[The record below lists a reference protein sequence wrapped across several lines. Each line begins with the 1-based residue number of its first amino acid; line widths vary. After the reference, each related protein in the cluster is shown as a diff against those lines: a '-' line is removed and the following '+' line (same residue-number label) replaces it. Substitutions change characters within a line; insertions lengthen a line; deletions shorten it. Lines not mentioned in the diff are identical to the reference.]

1 MVLHKF
7 KPKRRKNTLFLKV
20 LIFVGIVQV
29 ALLVMLGGVM
39 ITRAVLPVE
48 TSFESA
54 PKPQEIKEPE
64 KTKNVIVKRNM
75 KRSTGAVRRINV
87 VAPKMNTITPMNI
100 SLPSGAGGDGGGGF
114 FVSNMDLGSSK
125 IKIDLPTFSLFDMKA
140 SSDKVL
146 IVFDA
151 ARNTMSDDM
160 GGLDAYN
167 VIKNEI
173 TSLVRNLPS
182 TVLFNAIVFDGSR
195 SAFRRNL
202 VPATAA
208 NKKAF
213 INWIKPI
220 NSDVSK
226 IGVGSFTSSFLEL
239 RNPTPPRLDGNAL
252 GGLKYN
258 GDWYQALAVYPM
270 YDAYQTAIEQG
281 AGIIYFL
288 TASWHL
294 PKYYLKRPSLSEANA
309 YKNAVAKKKE
319 EFIKKGGVFVSPE
332 EHARLMAAAN
342 AAGQRYVDAENAKR
356 RASGKP
362 LWVDHGFL
370 FQLAINKNLPEGQ
383 ALNKVQLEA
392 DMRADWKFKG
402 YTNQT
407 LFASYEK
414 ILKKLYDSRNLKRP
428 TLNMIL
434 LLPKKGETSLKKDQ
448 IAAARQWANINGGGR
463 VRILRGAKPVSDY

>member
-7 KPKRRKNTLFLKV
+7 KPKRRKNTLFFKV
-20 LIFVGIVQV
+20 LIFVGIIQV
-29 ALLVMLGGVM
+29 ALLLMLGSVM
-39 ITRAVLPVE
+39 ITKAILPQE
-48 TSFESA
+48 ASFESA

-75 KRSTGAVRRINV
+75 KRATGAVRRINV
-87 VAPKMNTITPMNI
+87 VTPKMATITPTNI
-100 SLPSGAGGDGGGGF
+100 SLPSGAGGEGAGGF
-114 FVSNMDLGSSK
+114 FINNMDLGSSK

-140 SSDKVL
+140 SSDRVL

-173 TSLVRNLPS
+173 SSLVRNLPS

-208 NKKAF
+208 NKKSF
-213 INWIKPI
+213 FNWIKPI
-220 NSDVSK
+220 NSDVSN

-239 RNPTPPRLDGNAL
+239 RNPTPPRLEGRDL
-252 GGLKYN
+252 GGLGWN
-258 GDWYQALAVYPM
+258 GDWYQGLAVYPM

-281 AGIIYFL
+281 ADIIYFL

-294 PKYYLKRPSLSEANA
+294 PKFYLMKPTESEAKG
-309 YKNAVAKKKE
+309 YKNAVAKKKD
-319 EFIKKGGVFVSPE
+319 EFLKKGGVFVSPE
-332 EHARLMAAAN
+332 EHSRLMAAAN
-342 AAGQRYVDAENAKR
+342 EAGKRYVDAENEKR

-362 LWVDHGFL
+362 LWVDYGFL
-370 FQLAINKNLPEGQ
+370 FQVAINKNLPEGQ
-383 ALNKVQLEA
+383 ALRNVLLEK
-392 DMRADWKFKG
+392 DVRADWKFKG
-402 YTNQT
+402 YTTQT

-434 LLPKKGETSLKKDQ
+434 LLPKKGESIKKEQ
-448 IAAARQWANINGGGR
+448 INAARQWANINGGGR
-463 VRILRGAKPVSDY
+463 VRILRGAKPVSDF